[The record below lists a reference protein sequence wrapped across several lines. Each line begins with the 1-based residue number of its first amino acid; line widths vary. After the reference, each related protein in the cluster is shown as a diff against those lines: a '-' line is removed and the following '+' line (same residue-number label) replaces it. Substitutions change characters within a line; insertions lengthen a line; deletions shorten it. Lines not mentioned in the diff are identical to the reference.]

1 MTPGC
6 SAVSFQTLDHRRA
19 EVGKSKSSQTFLA
32 VCLGENLLQEGMEA
46 PLWESI
52 LNGGV
57 SLLRSVPRGIKS
69 KFASVSASFLFF
81 PRL

>member
-6 SAVSFQTLDHRRA
+6 SAVPFQTVDHRRA
-19 EVGKSKSSQTFLA
+19 EVGKPKSSQTFLA
-32 VCLGENLLQEGMEA
+32 VCLGENLLEEEMEA
-46 PLWESI
+46 LLWESI

-57 SLLRSVPRGIKS
+57 TLLRSVPGHKS
-69 KFASVSASFLFF
+69 KFASISVSFLFF